1 MFLDL
6 VKQARSHRGFRQD
19 RKVTRQELEHLVECA
34 RFTPAARN
42 DQVLKYYLAEKP
54 ETVAAIQPLTKWA
67 GALAELHLPRKGAEP
82 VAYIVICLDGS
93 LAENPA
99 PYQRDVGI
107 VAQTMLLAAAE
118 MGLNGCMIGSFAAGS
133 CGKSWACR
141 KPSSPNCCWPWARD
155 GPHRHDR
162 RGRGRQHHLLSGCRG
177 YPLCTQAHPGA
188 ADFES
193 VTDKCPPYVKNLLK
207 TGGGYGNMVQS

>member
-118 MGLNGCMIGSFAAGS
+118 MGLNGCMIGSFAAGELREKL
-133 CGKSWACR
+133 GLPETI
-141 KPSSPNCCWPWARD
+141 KPQLLLALGEGTDRIVITDVGEDGSTTYYRD
-155 GPHRHDR
+155 AEDIH
-162 RGRGRQHHLLSGCRG
+162 
-177 YPLCTQAHPGA
+177 
-188 ADFES
+188 
-193 VTDKCPPYVKNLLK
+193 YVPKRTLEQLILNP
-207 TGGGYGNMVQS
+207 

>member
-82 VAYIVICLDGS
+82 VAYVVICLDGS

-118 MGLNGCMIGSFAAGS
+118 MGLNGCMIGSFAAGELREKL
-133 CGKSWACR
+133 GLPEAI
-141 KPSSPNCCWPWARD
+141 KPQLLLALGEGTDRIVMTDVGEDGSTTYYRD
-155 GPHRHDR
+155 AEDIH
-162 RGRGRQHHLLSGCRG
+162 
-177 YPLCTQAHPGA
+177 
-188 ADFES
+188 
-193 VTDKCPPYVKNLLK
+193 YVPKRTLEQLILNL
-207 TGGGYGNMVQS
+207 

>member
-54 ETVAAIQPLTKWA
+54 ETVAAIQPLTRWA

-118 MGLNGCMIGSFAAGS
+118 MGLNGCMIGSFAAGELREKL
-133 CGKSWACR
+133 GLPEAI
-141 KPSSPNCCWPWARD
+141 KPQLLLALGEGTDRIVMTDVGEDGSTTYYRD
-155 GPHRHDR
+155 AEDTH
-162 RGRGRQHHLLSGCRG
+162 
-177 YPLCTQAHPGA
+177 
-188 ADFES
+188 
-193 VTDKCPPYVKNLLK
+193 YVPKRTLEQLILNP
-207 TGGGYGNMVQS
+207 

>member
-93 LAENPA
+93 LAENPT

-107 VAQTMLLAAAE
+107 VAQTMLLAAVE
-118 MGLNGCMIGSFAAGS
+118 MGLNGCMIGSFAAGELREKL
-133 CGKSWACR
+133 GLPEDI
-141 KPSSPNCCWPWARD
+141 KPQLLLALGEGTDRIVMTDVGEDGSTTYYRD
-155 GPHRHDR
+155 AEDTH
-162 RGRGRQHHLLSGCRG
+162 
-177 YPLCTQAHPGA
+177 
-188 ADFES
+188 
-193 VTDKCPPYVKNLLK
+193 YVPKRTLEQLILNP
-207 TGGGYGNMVQS
+207 

>member
-42 DQVLKYYLAEKP
+42 NQVLKYYLAEKP

-118 MGLNGCMIGSFAAGS
+118 MGLNGCMIGSFAAGELREKL
-133 CGKSWACR
+133 GLPEAI
-141 KPSSPNCCWPWARD
+141 KPQLLLALGEGTDRIVMTDVGEDGSTTYYRD
-155 GPHRHDR
+155 AEDIH
-162 RGRGRQHHLLSGCRG
+162 
-177 YPLCTQAHPGA
+177 
-188 ADFES
+188 
-193 VTDKCPPYVKNLLK
+193 YVPKRTLEQLILNP
-207 TGGGYGNMVQS
+207 

>member
-118 MGLNGCMIGSFAAGS
+118 MGLNGCMIGSFAAGELREKL
-133 CGKSWACR
+133 GLPETI
-141 KPSSPNCCWPWARD
+141 KPQLLLALGEGTDRIVITDVGEDGSTTYYRD
-155 GPHRHDR
+155 AEDTH
-162 RGRGRQHHLLSGCRG
+162 
-177 YPLCTQAHPGA
+177 
-188 ADFES
+188 
-193 VTDKCPPYVKNLLK
+193 YVPKRTLERLILNP
-207 TGGGYGNMVQS
+207 

>member
-67 GALAELHLPRKGAEP
+67 GALAELHLPRKGAES

-93 LAENPA
+93 LAENPT

-118 MGLNGCMIGSFAAGS
+118 MGLNGCMIGSFAAGELREKL
-133 CGKSWACR
+133 GLPETI
-141 KPSSPNCCWPWARD
+141 KPQLLLALGEGTDRIVITDVGEDGSTTYYRD
-155 GPHRHDR
+155 AEDTH
-162 RGRGRQHHLLSGCRG
+162 
-177 YPLCTQAHPGA
+177 
-188 ADFES
+188 
-193 VTDKCPPYVKNLLK
+193 YVPKRTLEQLILNP
-207 TGGGYGNMVQS
+207 

>member
-6 VKQARSHRGFRQD
+6 VKQTRSHRGFRQD

-118 MGLNGCMIGSFAAGS
+118 MGLNGCMIGSFAAGELREKL
-133 CGKSWACR
+133 GLPEAI
-141 KPSSPNCCWPWARD
+141 KPQLLLALGEGTDRIVITDVGEDGSTTYYRD
-155 GPHRHDR
+155 AEDIH
-162 RGRGRQHHLLSGCRG
+162 
-177 YPLCTQAHPGA
+177 
-188 ADFES
+188 
-193 VTDKCPPYVKNLLK
+193 YVPKRTLEQLILNP
-207 TGGGYGNMVQS
+207 

>member
-42 DQVLKYYLAEKP
+42 DQVLKYYLAVKP

-118 MGLNGCMIGSFAAGS
+118 MGLNGCMIGSFAAGELREKL
-133 CGKSWACR
+133 GLPEVI
-141 KPSSPNCCWPWARD
+141 KPQLLLALGEGTDRIVMTDVGEDGSTTYYRD
-155 GPHRHDR
+155 AEDTH
-162 RGRGRQHHLLSGCRG
+162 
-177 YPLCTQAHPGA
+177 
-188 ADFES
+188 
-193 VTDKCPPYVKNLLK
+193 YVPKRTLEQLILNP
-207 TGGGYGNMVQS
+207 

>member
-54 ETVAAIQPLTKWA
+54 ETVAAIQPLTRWA

-118 MGLNGCMIGSFAAGS
+118 MGLNGCMIGSFAAGELRE
-133 CGKSWACR
+133 KLDLPEAI
-141 KPSSPNCCWPWARD
+141 KPQLLLALGEGTDRIVMTDVGEDGSTTYYRD
-155 GPHRHDR
+155 AEDTH
-162 RGRGRQHHLLSGCRG
+162 
-177 YPLCTQAHPGA
+177 
-188 ADFES
+188 
-193 VTDKCPPYVKNLLK
+193 YVPKRTLEQLILNP
-207 TGGGYGNMVQS
+207 

>member
-118 MGLNGCMIGSFAAGS
+118 MGLNGCMIGSFAAGELREKL
-133 CGKSWACR
+133 GLPEAI
-141 KPSSPNCCWPWARD
+141 KPQLLLALGEGTDRIVMTDVGEDGSTTYYRD
-155 GPHRHDR
+155 AGDTH
-162 RGRGRQHHLLSGCRG
+162 
-177 YPLCTQAHPGA
+177 
-188 ADFES
+188 
-193 VTDKCPPYVKNLLK
+193 YVPKRTLEQLILNP
-207 TGGGYGNMVQS
+207 

>member
-118 MGLNGCMIGSFAAGS
+118 MGLNGCMIGSFAAGELREKL
-133 CGKSWACR
+133 GLPEAI
-141 KPSSPNCCWPWARD
+141 KPQLLLALGEGTDRIVITDAGEDGSTTYYRD
-155 GPHRHDR
+155 AEDTH
-162 RGRGRQHHLLSGCRG
+162 
-177 YPLCTQAHPGA
+177 
-188 ADFES
+188 
-193 VTDKCPPYVKNLLK
+193 YVPKRTLEQLILNP
-207 TGGGYGNMVQS
+207 

>member
-19 RKVTRQELEHLVECA
+19 RKVTRQEMEHLVECA

-42 DQVLKYYLAEKP
+42 DQVLKYYLAEKT
-54 ETVAAIQPLTKWA
+54 ETVAAIQPLTRWA
-67 GALAELHLPRKGAEP
+67 GALAELHLPRKGGEP

-118 MGLNGCMIGSFAAGS
+118 MGLNGCMIGSFAAGELREKL
-133 CGKSWACR
+133 GLPEAI
-141 KPSSPNCCWPWARD
+141 KPQLLLALGEGTDRIVMTDVGEDGSTTYYRD
-155 GPHRHDR
+155 AEDTH
-162 RGRGRQHHLLSGCRG
+162 
-177 YPLCTQAHPGA
+177 
-188 ADFES
+188 
-193 VTDKCPPYVKNLLK
+193 YVPKRTLEQLILNP
-207 TGGGYGNMVQS
+207 

>member
-19 RKVTRQELEHLVECA
+19 RKVTLQELEHLVECA

-118 MGLNGCMIGSFAAGS
+118 MGLNGCMIGSFAAGELREKL
-133 CGKSWACR
+133 GLPEAI
-141 KPSSPNCCWPWARD
+141 KPQLLLALGEGMDRIVMTDVGEDGSTTYYRD
-155 GPHRHDR
+155 AEDTH
-162 RGRGRQHHLLSGCRG
+162 
-177 YPLCTQAHPGA
+177 
-188 ADFES
+188 
-193 VTDKCPPYVKNLLK
+193 YVPKRTLEQLILNP
-207 TGGGYGNMVQS
+207 

>member
-118 MGLNGCMIGSFAAGS
+118 MGLNGCMIGSFAAGELREKL
-133 CGKSWACR
+133 GLPEAI
-141 KPSSPNCCWPWARD
+141 KPQLLLALGEGTDRIVMTNVGEDGSTTYYRD
-155 GPHRHDR
+155 AEDTH
-162 RGRGRQHHLLSGCRG
+162 
-177 YPLCTQAHPGA
+177 
-188 ADFES
+188 
-193 VTDKCPPYVKNLLK
+193 YVPKRTLEQLILNP
-207 TGGGYGNMVQS
+207 

>member
-19 RKVTRQELEHLVECA
+19 RRVTRQELEHLVECA

-42 DQVLKYYLAEKP
+42 DQVLKYYLAVKP

-118 MGLNGCMIGSFAAGS
+118 MGLNGCMIGSFAAGELREKL
-133 CGKSWACR
+133 GLPEAI
-141 KPSSPNCCWPWARD
+141 KPQLLLALGEGTDRIVMTDVGEDGSTTYYRD
-155 GPHRHDR
+155 AEDTH
-162 RGRGRQHHLLSGCRG
+162 
-177 YPLCTQAHPGA
+177 
-188 ADFES
+188 
-193 VTDKCPPYVKNLLK
+193 YVPKRTLEQLILNP
-207 TGGGYGNMVQS
+207 

>member
-107 VAQTMLLAAAE
+107 VAQTILLAAAE
-118 MGLNGCMIGSFAAGS
+118 MGLNGCMIGSFAAGELREKL
-133 CGKSWACR
+133 GLPEAI
-141 KPSSPNCCWPWARD
+141 KPQLLLALGEGTDRIVMTNVGEDGSTTYYRD
-155 GPHRHDR
+155 AEDTH
-162 RGRGRQHHLLSGCRG
+162 
-177 YPLCTQAHPGA
+177 
-188 ADFES
+188 
-193 VTDKCPPYVKNLLK
+193 YVPKRTLEQLILNP
-207 TGGGYGNMVQS
+207 

>member
-107 VAQTMLLAAAE
+107 VAQTMLLAAAG
-118 MGLNGCMIGSFAAGS
+118 MGLNGCMIGSFAAGELREKL
-133 CGKSWACR
+133 GLPEAI
-141 KPSSPNCCWPWARD
+141 KPQLLLALGEGTDRIVMTDVGEDGSTTYYRD
-155 GPHRHDR
+155 AEDIH
-162 RGRGRQHHLLSGCRG
+162 
-177 YPLCTQAHPGA
+177 
-188 ADFES
+188 
-193 VTDKCPPYVKNLLK
+193 YVPKRTLEQLILNP
-207 TGGGYGNMVQS
+207 

>member
-54 ETVAAIQPLTKWA
+54 ETVAVIQPLTKWA

-93 LAENPA
+93 LAENPT

-107 VAQTMLLAAAE
+107 VAQTMLLAAVE
-118 MGLNGCMIGSFAAGS
+118 MGLNGCMIGSFAAGELREKL
-133 CGKSWACR
+133 GLPEAI
-141 KPSSPNCCWPWARD
+141 KPQLLLALGEGTDRIVMTDVGEDGSTTYYRD
-155 GPHRHDR
+155 AEDTH
-162 RGRGRQHHLLSGCRG
+162 
-177 YPLCTQAHPGA
+177 
-188 ADFES
+188 
-193 VTDKCPPYVKNLLK
+193 YVPKRTLEQLILNP
-207 TGGGYGNMVQS
+207 

>member
-118 MGLNGCMIGSFAAGS
+118 MGLNGCMIGSFAAGELREKL
-133 CGKSWACR
+133 GLPEVI
-141 KPSSPNCCWPWARD
+141 KPQLLLALGEGTDRIVMTDVGEDGSTTYYRD
-155 GPHRHDR
+155 AEDIH
-162 RGRGRQHHLLSGCRG
+162 
-177 YPLCTQAHPGA
+177 
-188 ADFES
+188 
-193 VTDKCPPYVKNLLK
+193 YVPKRTLEQLILNP
-207 TGGGYGNMVQS
+207 

>member
-19 RKVTRQELEHLVECA
+19 RKVTWQELEHLVECA

-118 MGLNGCMIGSFAAGS
+118 MGLNGCMIGSFAAGELREKL
-133 CGKSWACR
+133 GLPEAI
-141 KPSSPNCCWPWARD
+141 KPQLLLALGEGTDRIVMTDVGEDGSTTYYRD
-155 GPHRHDR
+155 AEDTH
-162 RGRGRQHHLLSGCRG
+162 
-177 YPLCTQAHPGA
+177 
-188 ADFES
+188 
-193 VTDKCPPYVKNLLK
+193 YVPKRTLEQLILNP
-207 TGGGYGNMVQS
+207 

>member
-118 MGLNGCMIGSFAAGS
+118 MGLNGCMIGSFAAGELRETL
-133 CGKSWACR
+133 GLPEAI
-141 KPSSPNCCWPWARD
+141 KPQLLLALGEGTDRIVMTDVGEDGSTTYYRD
-155 GPHRHDR
+155 AEDIH
-162 RGRGRQHHLLSGCRG
+162 
-177 YPLCTQAHPGA
+177 
-188 ADFES
+188 
-193 VTDKCPPYVKNLLK
+193 YVPKRTLEQLILNP
-207 TGGGYGNMVQS
+207 

>member
-42 DQVLKYYLAEKP
+42 DQVLKYYLAERP

-118 MGLNGCMIGSFAAGS
+118 MGLNGCMIGSFAAGELREKL
-133 CGKSWACR
+133 GLPETI
-141 KPSSPNCCWPWARD
+141 KPQLLLALGEGTDRIVITDVGEDGSTTYYRD
-155 GPHRHDR
+155 AEDTH
-162 RGRGRQHHLLSGCRG
+162 
-177 YPLCTQAHPGA
+177 
-188 ADFES
+188 
-193 VTDKCPPYVKNLLK
+193 YVPKRTLEQLILNP
-207 TGGGYGNMVQS
+207 

>member
-1 MFLDL
+1 MFLGL

-118 MGLNGCMIGSFAAGS
+118 MGLNGCMIGSFAAGELREKL
-133 CGKSWACR
+133 GLPEAI
-141 KPSSPNCCWPWARD
+141 KPQLLLALGEGTDRIVMTDVGEDGSTTYYRD
-155 GPHRHDR
+155 AEDTH
-162 RGRGRQHHLLSGCRG
+162 
-177 YPLCTQAHPGA
+177 
-188 ADFES
+188 
-193 VTDKCPPYVKNLLK
+193 YVPKRTLEQLILNP
-207 TGGGYGNMVQS
+207 

>member
-6 VKQARSHRGFRQD
+6 VKQARSHRGFRRD

-42 DQVLKYYLAEKP
+42 DQVLKYYLAEKT

-93 LAENPA
+93 LAENSA

-118 MGLNGCMIGSFAAGS
+118 MGLNGCMIGSFAAGELREKL
-133 CGKSWACR
+133 GLPEAI
-141 KPSSPNCCWPWARD
+141 KPQLLLALGEGTDRIVITDVGEDGSTTYYRD
-155 GPHRHDR
+155 AEDTH
-162 RGRGRQHHLLSGCRG
+162 
-177 YPLCTQAHPGA
+177 
-188 ADFES
+188 
-193 VTDKCPPYVKNLLK
+193 YVPKRTLEQLILNP
-207 TGGGYGNMVQS
+207 

>member
-67 GALAELHLPRKGAEP
+67 GALAELHVPRRGAEP

-118 MGLNGCMIGSFAAGS
+118 MGLNGCMIGSFAAGELREKL
-133 CGKSWACR
+133 GLPEAI
-141 KPSSPNCCWPWARD
+141 KPQLLLALGEGTDRIVMTDVGEDGSTTYYRD
-155 GPHRHDR
+155 AEDTH
-162 RGRGRQHHLLSGCRG
+162 
-177 YPLCTQAHPGA
+177 
-188 ADFES
+188 
-193 VTDKCPPYVKNLLK
+193 YVPKRTLEQLILNP
-207 TGGGYGNMVQS
+207 

>member
-93 LAENPA
+93 LAENPT

-107 VAQTMLLAAAE
+107 VAQTMLLAAVE
-118 MGLNGCMIGSFAAGS
+118 MGLNGCMIGSFAAGELREKLGLPEAIKPQLLLALGEGTDRIVMTDV
-133 CGKSWACR
+133 GKDGSTTYY
-141 KPSSPNCCWPWARD
+141 RD
-155 GPHRHDR
+155 AEDTH
-162 RGRGRQHHLLSGCRG
+162 
-177 YPLCTQAHPGA
+177 
-188 ADFES
+188 
-193 VTDKCPPYVKNLLK
+193 YVPKRTLEQLILNP
-207 TGGGYGNMVQS
+207 

>member
-6 VKQARSHRGFRQD
+6 VKQARSHRGFRRD

-118 MGLNGCMIGSFAAGS
+118 MGLNGCMIGSFAAGELREKL
-133 CGKSWACR
+133 GLPETI
-141 KPSSPNCCWPWARD
+141 KPQLLLALGEGTDRIVITDVGEDGSTTYYRD
-155 GPHRHDR
+155 AEDTH
-162 RGRGRQHHLLSGCRG
+162 
-177 YPLCTQAHPGA
+177 
-188 ADFES
+188 
-193 VTDKCPPYVKNLLK
+193 YVPKRTLEQLILNP
-207 TGGGYGNMVQS
+207 

>member
-93 LAENPA
+93 LAENPT

-118 MGLNGCMIGSFAAGS
+118 MGLNGCMIGSFAAGELREKL
-133 CGKSWACR
+133 GLPETI
-141 KPSSPNCCWPWARD
+141 KPQLLLALGEGTDRIVITDVGEDGSTTYYRD
-155 GPHRHDR
+155 AEDTH
-162 RGRGRQHHLLSGCRG
+162 
-177 YPLCTQAHPGA
+177 
-188 ADFES
+188 
-193 VTDKCPPYVKNLLK
+193 YVPKRTLEQLILNP
-207 TGGGYGNMVQS
+207 

>member
-42 DQVLKYYLAEKP
+42 DQVLKYYLAEKT

-93 LAENPA
+93 LAENSA

-118 MGLNGCMIGSFAAGS
+118 MGLNGCMIGSFAAGELREKL
-133 CGKSWACR
+133 GLPEAI
-141 KPSSPNCCWPWARD
+141 KPQLLLALGEGTDRIVMTDVGEDSSTTYYRD
-155 GPHRHDR
+155 AEDTH
-162 RGRGRQHHLLSGCRG
+162 
-177 YPLCTQAHPGA
+177 
-188 ADFES
+188 
-193 VTDKCPPYVKNLLK
+193 YVPKRTLEQLILNP
-207 TGGGYGNMVQS
+207 

>member
-82 VAYIVICLDGS
+82 VAYIVICLDGN

-118 MGLNGCMIGSFAAGS
+118 MGLNGCMIGSFAAGELREKL
-133 CGKSWACR
+133 GLPEAI
-141 KPSSPNCCWPWARD
+141 KPQLLLALGEGTDCIVMTDVGEDGSTTYYRD
-155 GPHRHDR
+155 AEDTH
-162 RGRGRQHHLLSGCRG
+162 
-177 YPLCTQAHPGA
+177 
-188 ADFES
+188 
-193 VTDKCPPYVKNLLK
+193 YVPKRTLEQLILNP
-207 TGGGYGNMVQS
+207 

>member
-54 ETVAAIQPLTKWA
+54 ETVTAIQPLTKWA

-118 MGLNGCMIGSFAAGS
+118 MGLNGCMIGSFAAGELREKL
-133 CGKSWACR
+133 GLPEAI
-141 KPSSPNCCWPWARD
+141 KPQLLLALGEGTDRIVMTDVGEDGSTTYYRD
-155 GPHRHDR
+155 AEDTH
-162 RGRGRQHHLLSGCRG
+162 
-177 YPLCTQAHPGA
+177 
-188 ADFES
+188 
-193 VTDKCPPYVKNLLK
+193 YVPKRTLEQLILNP
-207 TGGGYGNMVQS
+207 

>member
-93 LAENPA
+93 LAENSA

-118 MGLNGCMIGSFAAGS
+118 MGLNGCMIGSFAAGELREKL
-133 CGKSWACR
+133 GLPEAI
-141 KPSSPNCCWPWARD
+141 KPQLLLALGEGTDRIVMTDVGEDGSTTYYRD
-155 GPHRHDR
+155 AEDIH
-162 RGRGRQHHLLSGCRG
+162 
-177 YPLCTQAHPGA
+177 
-188 ADFES
+188 
-193 VTDKCPPYVKNLLK
+193 YVPKRTLEQLILNP
-207 TGGGYGNMVQS
+207 

>member
-54 ETVAAIQPLTKWA
+54 ETVAVIQPLTKWA

-118 MGLNGCMIGSFAAGS
+118 MGLNGCMIGSFAAGELREKL
-133 CGKSWACR
+133 GLPEAI
-141 KPSSPNCCWPWARD
+141 KPQLLLALGEGTDRIVMTDVGEDGSTTYYRD
-155 GPHRHDR
+155 AEDIH
-162 RGRGRQHHLLSGCRG
+162 
-177 YPLCTQAHPGA
+177 
-188 ADFES
+188 
-193 VTDKCPPYVKNLLK
+193 YVPKRTLEQLILNL
-207 TGGGYGNMVQS
+207 

>member
-42 DQVLKYYLAEKP
+42 DQVLKYYLAEKT

-93 LAENPA
+93 LAENSA

-118 MGLNGCMIGSFAAGS
+118 MGLNGCMIGSFAAGALREKL
-133 CGKSWACR
+133 GLPEAI
-141 KPSSPNCCWPWARD
+141 KPQLLLALGEGTDRIVMTDVGEDSSTTYYRD
-155 GPHRHDR
+155 AEDTH
-162 RGRGRQHHLLSGCRG
+162 
-177 YPLCTQAHPGA
+177 
-188 ADFES
+188 
-193 VTDKCPPYVKNLLK
+193 YVPKRTLEQLILNP
-207 TGGGYGNMVQS
+207 

>member
-34 RFTPAARN
+34 RFTPSARN

-67 GALAELHLPRKGAEP
+67 GALAELHLPRKGGEP

-118 MGLNGCMIGSFAAGS
+118 MGLNGCMIGSFAAGELREKL
-133 CGKSWACR
+133 GLPEAI
-141 KPSSPNCCWPWARD
+141 KPQLLLALGEGTDRIVMTDVGEDGSTTYYRD
-155 GPHRHDR
+155 AEDIH
-162 RGRGRQHHLLSGCRG
+162 
-177 YPLCTQAHPGA
+177 
-188 ADFES
+188 
-193 VTDKCPPYVKNLLK
+193 YVPKRTLEQLILNP
-207 TGGGYGNMVQS
+207 

>member
-42 DQVLKYYLAEKP
+42 DQVLKYYLAERP

-118 MGLNGCMIGSFAAGS
+118 MGLNGCMIGSFAAGELREKL
-133 CGKSWACR
+133 GLPEAI
-141 KPSSPNCCWPWARD
+141 KPQLLLALGEGTDRIVMTDVGEDGSTTYYRD
-155 GPHRHDR
+155 AEDIH
-162 RGRGRQHHLLSGCRG
+162 
-177 YPLCTQAHPGA
+177 
-188 ADFES
+188 
-193 VTDKCPPYVKNLLK
+193 YVPKRTLEQLILNP
-207 TGGGYGNMVQS
+207 

>member
-19 RKVTRQELEHLVECA
+19 RKMTRQELEHLVECA

-67 GALAELHLPRKGAEP
+67 GALVELHLPRKGAEP

-118 MGLNGCMIGSFAAGS
+118 MGLNGCMIGSFAAGELREKL
-133 CGKSWACR
+133 GLPEAI
-141 KPSSPNCCWPWARD
+141 KPQLLLALGEGTDRIVMTDVGEDGSTTYYRD
-155 GPHRHDR
+155 AGDTH
-162 RGRGRQHHLLSGCRG
+162 
-177 YPLCTQAHPGA
+177 
-188 ADFES
+188 
-193 VTDKCPPYVKNLLK
+193 YVPKRTLGQLILNP
-207 TGGGYGNMVQS
+207 

>member
-6 VKQARSHRGFRQD
+6 VKQARSHRGFRQN

-54 ETVAAIQPLTKWA
+54 ETVAAIQPLTRWA

-118 MGLNGCMIGSFAAGS
+118 MGLNGCMIGSFAAGELREKL
-133 CGKSWACR
+133 GLPEAI
-141 KPSSPNCCWPWARD
+141 KPQLLLALGEGTDRIVITDVGEDGSTTYYRD
-155 GPHRHDR
+155 AEDIH
-162 RGRGRQHHLLSGCRG
+162 
-177 YPLCTQAHPGA
+177 
-188 ADFES
+188 
-193 VTDKCPPYVKNLLK
+193 YVPKRTLEQLILNP
-207 TGGGYGNMVQS
+207 